1 MLINA
6 FAGEDSDS
14 VVGEPRIRIILR
26 FNLLMLSF
34 TLINSGGAIPEALKR
49 SICYCTHTHTVNMQR

>member
-14 VVGEPRIRIILR
+14 VAGEPRIRIILR

-34 TLINSGGAIPEALKR
+34 TLINSGGAIPEAL
-49 SICYCTHTHTVNMQR
+49 